1 MTGAVEPF
9 EGNEIGSY
17 AGKAIQ
23 AYLDKRISAADL
35 QASLGVART
44 YMYRLIERYRLDGEA
59 GLVSK
64 KVGNSNRSR
73 PVGDRKR
80 IMDLV
85 RDHYPDFGPTLAA
98 EKLLQQHGEKVGVT
112 TLSRWMKEAGLW
124 IDRRSRRPR
133 IFSPREPRECRG

>member
-23 AYLDKRISAADL
+23 AYLDKRISVADL
-35 QASLGVART
+35 KASLGVARA

-64 KVGNSNRSR
+64 KVGNSNGSR
-73 PVGDRKR
+73 AVGDRKR

-85 RDHYPDFGPTLAA
+85 R
-98 EKLLQQHGEKVGVT
+98 E
-112 TLSRWMKEAGLW
+112 
-124 IDRRSRRPR
+124 
-133 IFSPREPRECRG
+133 